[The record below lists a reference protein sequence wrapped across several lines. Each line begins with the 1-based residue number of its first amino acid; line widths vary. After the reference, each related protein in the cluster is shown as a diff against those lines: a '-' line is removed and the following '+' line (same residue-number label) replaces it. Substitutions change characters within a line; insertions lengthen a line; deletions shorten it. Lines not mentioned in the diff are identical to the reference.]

1 MVNIPLTPKKYH
13 TFNENES
20 PSHKEIKNKIV
31 LTNEQDNKTDN
42 GTTTTNKQIY
52 ITKPIKRTGSNLNT
66 VC

>member
-42 GTTTTNKQIY
+42 GTATTNKQIY

>member
-1 MVNIPLTPKKYH
+1 MFVKILKYH
-13 TFNENES
+13 KFNENES

-31 LTNEQDNKTDN
+31 LTNEQENKTDN

>member
-31 LTNEQDNKTDN
+31 LTNEQENKTDN